1 MDVLEALG
9 STKRIVEELK
19 HQLDENEHYNHNPM
33 SSPDRI
39 LMELKQAYISLSKTM
54 DDLVKIQSSSQPYV
68 WVGGAVSLAEELS
81 RVRETPHMVVET
93 DEIGLNQQNKNYMI
107 TAEMR
112 LVAISKWK
120 KLQERGNTCD
130 C

>member
-19 HQLDENEHYNHNPM
+19 RQLHQEYLRSHYNHNPM

-54 DDLVKIQSSSQPYV
+54 DDLVKIQSS
-68 WVGGAVSLAEELS
+68 
-81 RVRETPHMVVET
+81 VESP
-93 DEIGLNQQNKNYMI
+93 NRK
-107 TAEMR
+107 
-112 LVAISKWK
+112 
-120 KLQERGNTCD
+120 
-130 C
+130 